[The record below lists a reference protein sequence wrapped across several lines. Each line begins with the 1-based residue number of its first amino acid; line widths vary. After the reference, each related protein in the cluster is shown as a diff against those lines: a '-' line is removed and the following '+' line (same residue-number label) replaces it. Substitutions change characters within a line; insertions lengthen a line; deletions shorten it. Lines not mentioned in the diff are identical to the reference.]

1 MPTFEEKLKRLEQL
15 TADIKRNNIS
25 LEDALNDF
33 EEGIKLAR
41 GMENE
46 IDKIEIKWNNILPF
60 PGYLAMT
67 FFGKMWIRKSNKQKW
82 QNYIKWGK
90 SNIVLN
96 HELIHVKQSIS
107 TNNSWWKFYL
117 LYIWEWFK
125 ANPLF
130 NGFKFAYKMN
140 PFELEAYANENDLD
154 YNIVNKNGAIQW
166 KQFKTISIKQRKQL
180 WKFFKEN
187 KSMTFNDFVNYH
199 VMPLLNKKNN
209 G

>member
-1 MPTFEEKLKRLEQL
+1 M
-15 TADIKRNNIS
+15 
-25 LEDALNDF
+25 
-33 EEGIKLAR
+33 
-41 GMENE
+41 
-46 IDKIEIKWNNILPF
+46 
-60 PGYLAMT
+60 
-67 FFGKMWIRKSNKQKW
+67 
-82 QNYIKWGK
+82 
-90 SNIVLN
+90 N

-140 PFELEAYANENDLD
+140 PFELEAYANENDLE
-154 YNIVNKNGAIQW
+154 YNIVNKDGAIQW

-187 KSMTFNDFVNYH
+187 KSMTFNYFVNNH
-199 VMPLLNKKNN
+199 VIPLLLKNN

>member
-1 MPTFEEKLKRLEQL
+1 MKKP
-15 TADIKRNNIS
+15 N
-25 LEDALNDF
+25 
-33 EEGIKLAR
+33 
-41 GMENE
+41 EN
-46 IDKIEIKWNNILPF
+46 DKIEIKWNNILPF

-82 QNYIKWGK
+82 QNYVKSGK

-107 TNNSWWKFYL
+107 TNKSWWKFYL